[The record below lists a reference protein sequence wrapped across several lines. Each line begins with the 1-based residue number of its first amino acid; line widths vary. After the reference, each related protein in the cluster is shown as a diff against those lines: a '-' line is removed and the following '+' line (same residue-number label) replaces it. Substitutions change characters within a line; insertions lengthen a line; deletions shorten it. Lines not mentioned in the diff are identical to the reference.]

1 MLSACGSSSPSS
13 PKPSPPVSGAPPAP
27 PIPVPS
33 APPPVART
41 PPAPEILPETL
52 ESTEFI
58 ITFAKSGDTAESL
71 AARYLGSPAKGWMIE
86 DYADARSFTNGQAV
100 VIPKRDWN
108 PPGVY
113 PSGYQLVPVLVYHNI
128 AAQRKGR
135 LVIAASV
142 FEEHMRYLKREG
154 YRAVRLEDFLAHVQH
169 ARQLPKKSVLLT
181 FDDGH
186 KGFLEYAHPL
196 LKELGFPAVLFTQT
210 AQISGRPNPSFLSWP
225 ELRDL
230 VRDGV
235 EVQAHSKTHRHL
247 KRAAGETDGDYARR
261 MQTELGEPL
270 DLLRKQLPRPRH
282 GLETVAYPYGEW
294 DEDLLRYVKQYGYTA
309 GFTVR
314 RQANP
319 AFVAV
324 LKVNR
329 SQVFSDWTL
338 DDFRKNLNTF
348 QEQNLILPGAAP
360 VATARRIVPPRSA
373 AQGEPSLRERLA
385 ALHNDRSEQ
394 LESLGSLRQALDERK
409 VALTINPADGVAQ
422 ERRSRLENRIE
433 TEIAALMNEGLK
445 LARRS
450 PVEAGRHFLGALA
463 LNPTS
468 QTAFE
473 ALQNAAPAARS
484 LTHTVRLKDTAASL
498 ADLYYSDRSRSEIIE
513 QANGL
518 QPGAPLTPGRLLAI
532 PEIPG
537 VPFLRP
543 DR

>member
-1 MLSACGSSSPSS
+1 
-13 PKPSPPVSGAPPAP
+13 
-27 PIPVPS
+27 
-33 APPPVART
+33 
-41 PPAPEILPETL
+41 LPEAL
-52 ESTEFI
+52 ESNEFI
-58 ITFAKSGDTAESL
+58 ITFAKSGDTPESL
-71 AARYLGSPAKGWMIE
+71 AARYLGSPARRWMIE
-86 DYADARSFTNGQAV
+86 DYADTQSFTNGQAV

-108 PPGVY
+108 PPGVH

-142 FEEHMRYLKREG
+142 FEEQMRYLKREG
-154 YRAVRLEDFLAHVQH
+154 YRAVRLEDFLAHVRH

-186 KGFLEYAHPL
+186 KGFLEYAYPL
-196 LKELGFPAVLFTQT
+196 LKELGFPAVLFMQT

-230 VRDGV
+230 VMDGV

-247 KRAAGETDGDYARR
+247 KRAAGETDGNYARR
-261 MQTELGEPL
+261 MQSELGHPL

-282 GLETVAYPYGEW
+282 GLETIAHPYGEW

-319 AFVAV
+319 AFVAL

-348 QEQNLILPGAAP
+348 QDRIGLPETASRSDRPTDRAACP
-360 VATARRIVPPRSA
+360 LRRANP
-373 AQGEPSLRERLA
+373 LRERLA
-385 ALHNDRSEQ
+385 APHNEGRQ
-394 LESLGSLRQALDERK
+394 PESLGSLRQALDECK

-422 ERRSRLENRIE
+422 ERRRRLENRIE
-433 TEIAALMNEGLK
+433 TKVALLMNEGLK

-450 PVEAGRHFLGALA
+450 PAEAGRHFLGALA
-463 LNPTS
+463 LDPMS
-468 QTAFE
+468 QAAFE
-473 ALQNAAPAARS
+473 ALQNAAPAVRS
-484 LTHTVRLKDTAASL
+484 LTHTVRLKDTIASL
-498 ADLYYSDRSRSEIIE
+498 ADLYYGDRSRGEIIE

-518 QPGAPLTPGRLLAI
+518 QPGALLAPGRQLEI